1 MSRTFTRLKT
11 LGVLSL
17 LLGSA
22 GGAFAGPG
30 QAFAADGAGTATVK
44 QASGALSI
52 DGVVETDEGGAPAG
66 EWVGADALTIAG
78 VTDGG
83 GNAHGAA
90 IYVKYDADNLY
101 VGAVIQDPTPMINEN
116 TGSNIWNGDNLEL
129 FFGTADLA
137 NKPDGMLPSDVQVV
151 ISGSVSN
158 GAQSYVFTNGN
169 FAFPAFPLAAKRA
182 ADKKGYTLEAAI
194 PLGELGLTEP
204 WDGKQM
210 LMNAVLNDGGS
221 SGRGQWGWTTT
232 GETKKKFRSQWGLA
246 SLEPGTA
253 PAQNITADVSVS
265 DANMVTVTGQTQG
278 VAGKDVTLLVT
289 GPGGTGSPVYVDQT
303 TSDAQ
308 GRYSFRF
315 PMTSA
320 SVAGADAGIYTA
332 TVGGEGVARPASVTF
347 DFTPGSPAP
356 DDPPIVYPGG
366 GGGSTTGGAGTGDD
380 GSGGQTGGGD
390 QGDKPALTD
399 IAGHWAAD
407 AIQRAVALGIVTG
420 YEDETFRPDRAV
432 TRGEFAVMLS
442 RAFKP
447 AAAAGLL
454 GFKDA
459 DAVPAWAA
467 DAVGRAAGAGW
478 IGGYEDGTFRAGQPI
493 TRAELA
499 AMAVR
504 AMGWTPEA
512 SAVPAFADAAAIA
525 PWARPYAALAA
536 EKGLMNGRGGNL
548 FVPGGITTRAEA
560 AQLLIRMLDAKT
572 TEGG

>member
-17 LLGSA
+17 LFGSA

-44 QASGALSI
+44 QAGGALTI
-52 DGVVETDEGGAPAG
+52 DGVVETDEDGAPAG
-66 EWVGADALTIAG
+66 EWQGADALTIAG
-78 VTDGG
+78 VIDAG
-83 GNAHGAA
+83 GNAHGAE
-90 IYVKYDADNLY
+90 IYVQYDADNLY

-116 TGSNIWNGDNLEL
+116 TGSNLWNGDNLEL
-129 FFGTADLA
+129 FLGTADLA

-169 FAFPAFPLAAKRA
+169 FAYPSFPLAAKRA
-182 ADKKGYTLEAAI
+182 ADKKSYTLEAAI
-194 PLGELGLTEP
+194 PLSELGLTEP
-204 WDGKQM
+204 WDDKQM

-246 SLEPGTA
+246 SLEPGSA
-253 PAQNITADVSVS
+253 PAQNISAEVSVS
-265 DANMVTVTGQTQG
+265 DSNVVTVTGRTQG

-289 GPGGTGSPVYVDQT
+289 GPGSKDVPVYVDQT

-308 GRYSFRF
+308 GGYSFRF

-320 SVAGADAGIYTA
+320 SAAGADDGTYTA
-332 TVGGEGVARPASVTF
+332 TVGGEGVARPLSVTF
-347 DFTPGSPAP
+347 AYTPGSPAP
-356 DDPPIVYPGG
+356 DDPPIVNPGG
-366 GGGSTTGGAGTGDD
+366 GSPGTG
-380 GSGGQTGGGD
+380 GGQTDGGAD
-390 QGDKPALTD
+390 QGGEPALTD

-407 AIQRAVALGIVTG
+407 AVRRAAALGIVTG
-420 YEDETFRPDRAV
+420 YEDETFRPDRPV

-447 AAAAGLL
+447 AAEADLL

-459 DAVPAWAA
+459 NAIPAWAA

-512 SAVPAFADAAAIA
+512 SAVPSFADAAAIA

-548 FVPGGITTRAEA
+548 FVPAGITTRAEA